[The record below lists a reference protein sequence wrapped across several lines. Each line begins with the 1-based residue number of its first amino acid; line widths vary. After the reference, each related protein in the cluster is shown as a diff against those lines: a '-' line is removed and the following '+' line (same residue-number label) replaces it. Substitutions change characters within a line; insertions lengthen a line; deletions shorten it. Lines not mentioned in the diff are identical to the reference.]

1 MKADTVSLV
10 ERPYQEVVDDILTAI
25 VGGVVNEPIIFD
37 LKKLD
42 YALAQPAIDVRNV
55 TGAVNQERHVFQK
68 EIDYLFS
75 AGDNALVWQ
84 QEGTQPDDDT
94 VFYVDYFKTESRS
107 PLTDINV
114 GSVNRTLGEAI
125 GREIT
130 TVYQQINRAYLS
142 AFVDTAEGKSLDL
155 VVAILGI
162 TRKTKDYAIGAVTF
176 FRDPAITGN
185 ITLQDGVQLSTSK
198 AGVFFQ
204 TTQPRTLQQGQVRID
219 APIRASDDDKGES
232 GEVAAGKIT
241 ETPQPIAGIAR
252 VTNFDA
258 TFLGVDDESDEELRL
273 RAKAALRSQGKAT
286 IAALI
291 RVIAEERAEL
301 VEIWDPNG
309 IPAKQSAAGTTI
321 LMVNSEPERFPSLQT
336 RIEQTRAAGV
346 RTTLVARYVYFKP
359 RMVVEIDSGLTAAG
373 NDKIVAEI
381 IAALQ
386 NYVDGLSS
394 GDPASGQALLDAA
407 KGVTNVR
414 DVKIVDVI
422 VWRADVAKPG
432 AETLVDAIMTALQGT
447 PLDDMAAVRQ
457 RISQTISQ
465 DAPALQPTAQRLPD
479 RGLLQ
484 TPAGQPVSDEMIE
497 SGEFQVSASVDGEP
511 WWVMLEMAAEDVLL
525 LEKED

>member
-37 LKKLD
+37 IKRLD
-42 YALAQPAIDVRNV
+42 YALAQPATDVRNV
-55 TGAVNQERHVFQK
+55 TGTVSKERHVFQK

-84 QEGTQPDDDT
+84 QGGTLPDDNT
-94 VFYVDYFKTESRS
+94 IFYVDYFKTESRS

-162 TRKTKDYAIGAVTF
+162 TRKTKDYAIGSVTF

-185 ITLQDGVQLSTSK
+185 INIQDGVLLSTTK
-198 AGVFFQ
+198 AEVFFQ

-219 APIRASDDDKGES
+219 APIRATDDYKGEA

-241 ETPQPIAGIAR
+241 ETPQPVAGIAR

-286 IAALI
+286 LAALT

-301 VEIWDPNG
+301 VEIWDPNSA
-309 IPAKQSAAGTTI
+309 PAKQSEPGTTI
-321 LMVNSEPERFPSLQT
+321 LMVDSEPERFPSLQT

-373 NDKIVAEI
+373 NDKVVEEI

-386 NYVDGLSS
+386 DYVDGLSS
-394 GDPASGQALLDAA
+394 GDPADGQALLSAA

-414 DVKIVDVI
+414 EVKIVDVI
-422 VWRADVAKPG
+422 VWRSDVAKPG
-432 AETLVDAIMTALQGT
+432 AETLVDAIMAALQGIQ
-447 PLDDMAAVRQ
+447 LDDAAVVRQ
-457 RISQTISQ
+457 SISQAVSQ
-465 DAPALQPTAQRLPD
+465 EAPALQPTAQRLPD

-484 TPAGQPVSDEMIE
+484 TPAGEPVSDEMIE

-511 WWVMLEMAAEDVLL
+511 WWVMLDMAAEDILL

>member
-37 LKKLD
+37 IKKLD
-42 YALAQPAIDVRNV
+42 YALAQPATDVRNV
-55 TGAVNQERHVFQK
+55 TGTVKQERHIFQK

-75 AGDNALVWQ
+75 AGDNVLVWQ
-84 QEGTQPDDDT
+84 QGGTQPDDNT
-94 VFYVDYFKTESRS
+94 IFYVDYFKTESRS

-162 TRKTKDYAIGAVTF
+162 TRKTKDYAIGSVTF

-185 ITLQDGVQLSTSK
+185 INIQDGVLLSTSK
-198 AGVFFQ
+198 AEVFFQ

-219 APIRASDDDKGES
+219 APIRAGDDYKGEA
-232 GEVAAGKIT
+232 GEVEAGKIT
-241 ETPQPIAGIAR
+241 ETPQPVAGIAR

-286 IAALI
+286 IAALT

-301 VEIWDPNG
+301 VEIWDPNSA
-309 IPAKQSAAGTTI
+309 PAKQSEAGTAI
-321 LMVNSEPERFPSLQT
+321 LMVDSEPERFPSLQT

-373 NDKIVAEI
+373 NDKVVEEI
-381 IAALQ
+381 IAAMQ
-386 NYVDGLSS
+386 DYVDGLSS
-394 GDPASGQALLDAA
+394 GDPADGQALLSAA
-407 KGVTNVR
+407 KGVANVR

-422 VWRADVAKPG
+422 VWRSDVAKPG
-432 AETLVDAIMTALQGT
+432 AETLVDAIMDALQGI
-447 PLDDMAAVRQ
+447 PLDDAAAVRQ
-457 RISQTISQ
+457 SISQTVSQ
-465 DAPALQPTAQRLPD
+465 EAPSLQPTAQRLPD

-484 TPAGQPVSDEMIE
+484 TPDGEPVTDEIIE
-497 SGEFQVSASVDGEP
+497 SGAFQVSASVDGEP
-511 WWVMLEMAAEDVLL
+511 WWVMLDMAAEDILV

>member
-1 MKADTVSLV
+1 MKADTVNLV

-37 LKKLD
+37 IKKLD
-42 YALAQPAIDVRNV
+42 YALAQPATDVRNV
-55 TGAVNQERHVFQK
+55 TGTVNQERHVFQK

-75 AGDNALVWQ
+75 ASDNALVWQ
-84 QEGTQPDDDT
+84 QGGTQPDDNT
-94 VFYVDYFKTESRS
+94 IFYVDYFKTESRS

-176 FRDPAITGN
+176 FRDPTITGN
-185 ITLQDGVQLSTSK
+185 ITLQDGVLLSTSK

-219 APIRASDDDKGES
+219 APIRASDDYKGEA
-232 GEVAAGKIT
+232 GEVEAGKIT

-258 TFLGVDDESDEELRL
+258 TYLGVDDESDEELRL

-301 VEIWDPNG
+301 VEIWDPNSA
-309 IPAKQSAAGTTI
+309 PAKQSEAGTTI
-321 LMVNSEPERFPSLQT
+321 LMVDSEPERFPSLQT

-359 RMVVEIDSGLTAAG
+359 RIVVEIDSGLTAAG
-373 NDKIVAEI
+373 NDKVVAEI

-386 NYVDGLSS
+386 DYVDGLSS
-394 GDPASGQALLDAA
+394 GDPANGQALLNAA

-414 DVKIVDVI
+414 EVKIVDVI
-422 VWRADVAKPG
+422 VWRSDVAKPG
-432 AETLVDAIMTALQGT
+432 AETLVDAIMAALQGI
-447 PLDDMAAVRQ
+447 PLDDTAAVRQ
-457 RISQTISQ
+457 GISQTVSQ
-465 DAPALQPTAQRLPD
+465 DAPSLQPTAQRLPD

-484 TPAGQPVSDEMIE
+484 TPAGEPVSDEMIE

-511 WWVMLEMAAEDVLL
+511 WWVMLDMAPEDVLVQ
-525 LEKED
+525 EKED